1 MMVFPGKAN
10 IFPKRPDISESNL
23 PEGVKW
29 VLDPVGMAGK
39 KVTEA
44 LNKAIRAEDTEE
56 ED

>member
-1 MMVFPGKAN
+1 MMIMMIMNPHNPYK
-10 IFPKRPDISESNL
+10 PDIPDSSL
-23 PEGVKW
+23 PEAAKW

-44 LNKAIRAEDTEE
+44 LNKAIRGEDTEE